1 MLTPR
6 YLFAGDFQSFHDY
19 FCEQPHLRKRF
30 AKGSCLWR
38 PGQPCEAIHYILS
51 GMAMNYADHESGR
64 RKIISFHGAGT
75 VFPGY
80 HQTDY
85 RIELSLVTTALTDM
99 EVLEFTIPQFRAM
112 FESNTALS
120 EQVVSW
126 YAMYVNRLLFET
138 VHQEYNSS
146 LGRISNLLY
155 LLAAGQPEKGIE
167 MTQEEL
173 SDLLGLSRVPLT
185 RGLSALRQRGIV
197 TTARGRLRIKDPA
210 ALAQLCSSETI

>member
-6 YLFAGDFQSFHDY
+6 YLFAGDFQAFHDY

-99 EVLEFTIPQFRAM
+99 EVLEFTTPPVPGHVRIQHRFERAGGQLVCDVC
-112 FESNTALS
+112 EPPS
-120 EQVVSW
+120 VR
-126 YAMYVNRLLFET
+126 NR
-138 VHQEYNSS
+138 
-146 LGRISNLLY
+146 
-155 LLAAGQPEKGIE
+155 PPGI
-167 MTQEEL
+167 
-173 SDLLGLSRVPLT
+173 
-185 RGLSALRQRGIV
+185 
-197 TTARGRLRIKDPA
+197 
-210 ALAQLCSSETI
+210 